1 MTSISPRLDGRR
13 VAVTRGKQGEDAL
26 ADRLRALGA
35 EVLEFPAIAVAP
47 PEAAA
52 QAVVDAVLRRLED
65 FEWVVFA
72 SGNAVEQTLARLAAV
87 GLGPEAL
94 SRLRLAAVGRAT
106 AEKLACAV
114 RAPDVV
120 PAEARGAA
128 LAEALAPHVR
138 GRRVLVPRAEE
149 GRPELVDGLQASG
162 AHVVAPVVYRTVP
175 APAES
180 LRPLGEAIERGEVDA
195 VAFLSPSAV
204 KSVVAALGP
213 RASLLGRT
221 VVAVIGPT
229 TAEAAAAAGV
239 RVDVQSA
246 AARGEAL
253 ADAIAARLGKR
264 GG

>member
-1 MTSISPRLDGRR
+1 MTLAARLDGRR

-47 PEAAA
+47 PEAVA

-94 SRLRLAAVGRAT
+94 SRLRLAAVGPAT
-106 AEKLACAV
+106 AEKLSRAV

-128 LAEALAPHVR
+128 LAEALGPSVR

-149 GRPELVDGLQASG
+149 GRPELVDGLQTSG

-175 APAES
+175 APPES
-180 LRPLGEAIERGEVDA
+180 LRPLGEALERGEVDA

-239 RVDVQSA
+239 RVDVQPE